1 MTDEPQIA
9 TERMVIDNPLNDDP
23 NAGIIV
29 AKGDLIPTFDEPV
42 PASGDGFDVDAAT
55 GKELDALFGDVDGY
69 PASGKV
75 DERRAFVAEHL
86 AAS

>member
-1 MTDEPQIA
+1 MTDEPKIA

-29 AKGDLIPTFDEPV
+29 AKGDPIPTFEESV
-42 PASGDGFDVDAAT
+42 PTSGDGFDVEAAP
-55 GKELDALFGDVDGY
+55 GKELDALFGDLDGY

-75 DERRAFVAEHL
+75 DERRAFVSDHL
-86 AAS
+86 AAA